1 MRVSERER
9 EIERENTLMKSCN
22 QVVKLATRNETAKLV
37 LTNGK
42 RTFNKT
48 GILKIVEDSR
58 EEFASEIGGG
68 LK

>member
-1 MRVSERER
+1 MR
-9 EIERENTLMKSCN
+9 SCN
-22 QVVKLATRNETAKLV
+22 QVVKLATRNETAKSV

-58 EEFASEIGGG
+58 EEFASGIARRTKVRCPKTDSG
-68 LK
+68 